1 MGHNRYLML
10 QKQQEIAMV
19 EANAKA
25 SKNRIETEALCGTII
40 AKATADAD
48 AVRIEAKAAKEAIEL
63 KGQGE
68 AEYARLLESTKLG
81 NQMSVMQVQADTL
94 KGLKQVAY
102 VPQLPNLLTDANG
115 GIFGGS
121 KYAE

>member
-1 MGHNRYLML
+1 
-10 QKQQEIAMV
+10 MV

-25 SKNRIETEALCGTII
+25 SRNRIETTAKCGTII

-48 AVRIEAKAAKEAIEL
+48 AVRIEAKASKQAMEL

-81 NQMSVMQVQADTL
+81 NAMSVMQVQADTL
-94 KGLKQVAY
+94 KGLNQVAY
-102 VPQLPNLLTDANG
+102 VPQLPALLTSANG
-115 GIFGGS
+115 GIFES
-121 KYAE
+121 AKYKE